1 MIRKLIQSYRR
12 KRLLKAVIEKH
23 GDRVYS
29 YEHGWSSNRIFYDVR
44 GGELIAFNSR
54 KLCEVPVESTWLPA
68 LSEMSCFDTIPDDR
82 RYSEFVEAVEFMKA
96 TGFPRN
102 AGSPYFNSDRG
113 VLYIH
118 PASLGLD
125 GKWVNL
131 LTQDGASVHFP
142 AAAFNMIYGHQRTDD
157 HDKYLQRAAIWFDQP
172 ATPFTPVIEVIR
184 LAEGAKNG
192 AGNLLR
198 TSPICDAIKIH
209 ENYDIIIDIARL
221 DASSAPVVDML
232 VFLRAL
238 RNSAMHNSNGYTLDI
253 GRIKLRMGM
262 FPVPIPIDQLKND
275 HPDHRVILSDL
286 PCQEVDEKYLNQDL
300 LPKGYP

>member
-184 LAEGAKNG
+184 WPKVQ
-192 AGNLLR
+192 R
-198 TSPICDAIKIH
+198 TVQVTCFAP
-209 ENYDIIIDIARL
+209 AR
-221 DASSAPVVDML
+221 
-232 VFLRAL
+232 
-238 RNSAMHNSNGYTLDI
+238 SAMQSKSTRTTISLLTL
-253 GRIKLRMGM
+253 LVWMLA
-262 FPVPIPIDQLKND
+262 VHQL
-275 HPDHRVILSDL
+275 ST
-286 PCQEVDEKYLNQDL
+286 CWCS
-300 LPKGYP
+300 